1 MPTFGFTPRTLSN
14 LKPPA
19 PGPGGRV
26 AQVDYYD
33 QSEGGLHLRVS
44 STGIRTWMVAGRV
57 LRAGERKLAQFK
69 LGPAPTPDNPRGMS
83 LADARTAAAKLKAD
97 LKAGVD
103 PQQRDRDAERE
114 LAEANAKT
122 FEAAAKTFLAQY
134 PKRKG
139 LRPATIRQYTDFLEG
154 QDFALLKKRPLAS
167 ITKSD
172 ITRALDRIQERKS
185 VKKGVRANRALASAK
200 VMFRWYVGRG
210 DLAADPTQGMKPP
223 VTESKRARH
232 LFGSRDKPSELALVW
247 RAFDRCGTPYAQFLK
262 LLMLTGLRRSE
273 AAGLRWDELVDLDG
287 ENPCAVIP
295 GDRVKNH
302 RDLHLPLG
310 STAAELLR
318 SVPRV
323 AADDGRDCAFV
334 FTVNGQ
340 TAINGFSKLRTK
352 TIDRKVAA
360 VIAEDPERYHGQM
373 VAPWTLHDLRRTFK
387 TGLKELRVDEDVRDA
402 LLNHARTGVDAHYD
416 HAELDAAKREAVEA
430 WERHIAACLAPPK
443 ENVVQ
448 LCVSAGP
455 HTVAKIATG

>member
-1 MPTFGFTPRTLSN
+1 MPTFGFTPRTLAN

-19 PGPGGRV
+19 PGPNGKV

-33 QSEGGLHLRVS
+33 ASEAGLHLRVS
-44 STGIRTWMVAGRV
+44 STGNRTWMVAGRV
-57 LRAGERKLAQFK
+57 LRNGQRKLARFK
-69 LGPAPTPDNPRGMS
+69 LGPAPTPGNPRAMS
-83 LADARTAAAKLKAD
+83 LSDARTAAAKLKAD
-97 LKAGVD
+97 LKNGVD
-103 PQQRDRDAERE
+103 PLQRDRDAERE
-114 LAEANAKT
+114 LAEASTKT

-139 LRPATIRQYTDFLEG
+139 LRPATVRQYRDFLEG

-210 DLAADPTQGMKPP
+210 DLAVDPTQGMKPP
-223 VTESKRARH
+223 VAESKRARH
-232 LFGSRDKPSELALVW
+232 LFGSRDKPSELALLW

-262 LLMLTGLRRSE
+262 ILMLTGMRRNE
-273 AAGLRWDELVDLDG
+273 ASCLRWDELVDLDT
-287 ENPCAVIP
+287 ENPYALIP
-295 GDRVKNH
+295 GDRIKNH
-302 RDLHLPLG
+302 RGLHMPLG
-310 STAAELLR
+310 KMAAELLR

-323 AADDGRDCAFV
+323 IGEGGHNCPFV

-352 TIDRKVAA
+352 TLDPAVAA
-360 VIAEDPERYHGQM
+360 VIAEDPERYKSQM
-373 VAPWTLHDLRRTFK
+373 LAPWTLHDLRRTFK

-416 HAELDAAKREAVEA
+416 HAELDTAKREGMEA
-430 WERHIAACLAPPK
+430 WERHIAACLLPPN
-443 ENVVQ
+443 ENVIP
-448 LCVSAGP
+448 LRA
-455 HTVAKIATG
+455 AAR